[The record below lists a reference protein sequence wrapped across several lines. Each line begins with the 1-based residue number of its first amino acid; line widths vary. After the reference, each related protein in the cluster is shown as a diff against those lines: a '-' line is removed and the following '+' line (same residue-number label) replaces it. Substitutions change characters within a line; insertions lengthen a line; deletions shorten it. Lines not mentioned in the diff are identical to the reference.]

1 MTHRHSSTS
10 CHSLFFIIYPR
21 QSLSQLYTK
30 SNIFRV
36 QFAWMSDNIRFR
48 LLNISTI
55 PRMQVSVYLILLWNG
70 TYPEFPK
77 AIVCG
82 GDYIFQK
89 PFLACSY

>member
-1 MTHRHSSTS
+1 
-10 CHSLFFIIYPR
+10 
-21 QSLSQLYTK
+21 
-30 SNIFRV
+30 
-36 QFAWMSDNIRFR
+36 MSDNIRFR

-55 PRMQVSVYLILLWNG
+55 PRMQVNVYLILLWNG